1 MVINKETR
9 RRHISFK
16 NNIQDKDLLKFFD
29 EKSEV
34 YGRSNY
40 IKILIQQA
48 MFKEQIGKNKQ
59 EEYMKNTLGDLNNHL
74 FMQLER
80 LNDEDVKGGILKEEI
95 ERARAVASISK

>member
-1 MVINKETR
+1 MLKKDVFTPFLSTIIKLLIIKGIAMAINKETR

-48 MFKEQIGKNKQ
+48 MFKEQIGKNK
-59 EEYMKNTLGDLNNHL
+59 
-74 FMQLER
+74 
-80 LNDEDVKGGILKEEI
+80 
-95 ERARAVASISK
+95 

>member
-1 MVINKETR
+1 MAINKETR

-40 IKILIQQA
+40 VKILIQQA
-48 MFKEQIGKNKQ
+48 MFKEQIGKNK
-59 EEYMKNTLGDLNNHL
+59 
-74 FMQLER
+74 
-80 LNDEDVKGGILKEEI
+80 
-95 ERARAVASISK
+95 